1 MYIEV
6 TTRRQG
12 DNAKLQVSVPG
23 NGAAACLVFFYH
35 MYGDAIGTLNVY
47 SGNQLVFS
55 VSGNHGNYWIQA
67 RKTIY
72 LRHSVSFWSSV
83 LKKTRLLVLV
93 NFQTA
98 KICTYTYTYTYLQ
111 RSVEKPKYIKGSIIN
126 ELAYPSSFYPF
137 LKDPLWFLRTE
148 IEIMRKMIFSVGD
161 TNRLG
166 NNIRV
171 LLIGVEPCNDPV
183 VSSRDASPL
192 VYKRL
197 VGAILHNART
207 KSRYVLMRHDR
218 DVF

>member
-6 TTRRQG
+6 TPRRQG

-55 VSGNHGNYWIQA
+55 VSGNQGNYWIQA

-83 LKKTRLLVLV
+83 LKKTRRLVLV

-98 KICTYTYTYTYLQ
+98 KICTYTYTYLQ

-171 LLIGVEPCNDPV
+171 LLIVVEPCNDPV

-192 VYKRL
+192 MYKRL